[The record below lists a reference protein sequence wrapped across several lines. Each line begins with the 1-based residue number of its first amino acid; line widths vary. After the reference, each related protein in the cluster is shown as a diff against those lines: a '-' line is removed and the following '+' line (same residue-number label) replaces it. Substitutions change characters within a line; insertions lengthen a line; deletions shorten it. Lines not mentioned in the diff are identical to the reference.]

1 MFSGC
6 DISRQTKYQ
15 ILLRKFQL
23 NVLLISGCIAYSEVE
38 QLLKKMLL
46 NAIYTFSDEKLM
58 TDEKNWCILLSN
70 TLERISP
77 V

>member
-1 MFSGC
+1 
-6 DISRQTKYQ
+6 
-15 ILLRKFQL
+15 
-23 NVLLISGCIAYSEVE
+23 
-38 QLLKKMLL
+38 MLL